1 MTNPKEGGPAARL
14 SPYYYLKGYLAM
26 TFFGQIARPGG
37 YRGLEKCSIGCL
49 IHKVRKIVLVMDD
62 ARHEVLVRQVLPV
75 RQLRVRC
82 EYYDDGEQCGDDGI
96 LVHDLSFCK
105 NERTKPFIG
114 LVGAKLAIISR
125 LSCVSLHLFINI

>member
-1 MTNPKEGGPAARL
+1 MRL
-14 SPYYYLKGYLAM
+14 CISSHRKRTSMRYYLFTALLVNLHDA
-26 TFFGQIARPGG
+26 TALCADIQ
-37 YRGLEKCSIGCL
+37 
-49 IHKVRKIVLVMDD
+49 IVLVVDD
-62 ARHEVLVRQVLPV
+62 TRHKVLVRQVLPV
-75 RQLRVRC
+75 RQLCVRC

-125 LSCVSLHLFINI
+125 LPCVFLHLF